1 LREKRGR
8 QPRTLERTA
17 VFTKTAARRTTPRA
31 LREKRGRQ
39 PRTPE
44 RTAVFTKTAARENSE
59 LMLHGE
65 KTAAHV
71 HGGV

>member
-1 LREKRGR
+1 
-8 QPRTLERTA
+8 
-17 VFTKTAARRTTPRA
+17 